1 MSQMF
6 LKIMHG
12 ENSNANHRIIPV
24 PEGIEVLFTAE
35 PPTAQFINSDDTV
48 IRTIKL
54 THSAYLINND
64 GKTISSFN
72 NTGWKT
78 VEGKSV
84 DTSLEGW
91 HERIKTLQS
100 TVTGWVFEDAKERMG
115 NTVYDPA
122 TSNLR
127 GDIPARHLEGVDIG
141 IRGEVWKE
149 VYKLVH
155 ETGRPIF
162 MKWLDHD
169 LEYICCKVKKPNRK
183 TTVEFFCV
191 IQTTGTKPMTVE
203 DNSCNE
209 PTQKLFPVKVYI
221 DTRVVNLPSWTVGDW
236 IITNLTDQM
245 SPKST
250 AVYSNG
256 GAMDLGHS
264 RGMVASTFI
273 PDLKL
278 GDRIPADVWE
288 AITDNYHES
297 VPIAISNPLTNN
309 YYLRVKLASGE
320 IKYGILTHMEYLLT
334 KKTSVEDFES
344 DEPLEGSVVKTQE
357 LNTSGIQSMADMF
370 CRKPKSFEFLDW
382 LIEDFTE
389 EMDPTQTAVYLTG
402 GLNNLG
408 YSRGKVFSTFI
419 EKQMMDVPEEV
430 LAEILVKYGP
440 HHSIKI
446 SHKEVKASYLRVAV
460 DRPTFTTPKVLFGL
474 ILDPHNA
481 EDVLKIKDQDLS
493 HVKFHTLPHSWLSED
508 ISKEWGSERLTIDY
522 DTDYVRGSVDAKFI
536 RTKELGLPRET
547 LEAID
552 KLYPDST
559 PLFISGGGKR
569 SSYLRFISSTAD
581 NNRWVQY
588 ARVITDNRDRNNS
601 DTETHPLHP
610 EN

>member
-12 ENSNANHRIIPV
+12 ENSNANHRIVPV
-24 PEGIEVLFTAE
+24 PEGMEILFTAE
-35 PPTAQFINSDDTV
+35 PPTAQFINSDDNVT
-48 IRTIKL
+48 RTIQL

-78 VEGKSV
+78 TEGKSV

-91 HERIKTLQS
+91 QEKIKALH
-100 TVTGWVFEDAKERMG
+100 TVSGWVFEDAKERMG
-115 NTVYDPA
+115 NTVYDPS

-141 IRGEVWKE
+141 IRGEVWKA

-155 ETGRPIF
+155 ETGRPIT

-169 LEYICCKVKKPNRK
+169 LEYICCKVKKADHK
-183 TTVEFFCV
+183 TTVEFFNV
-191 IQTTGTKPMTVE
+191 IRTTETKPNAVE
-203 DNSCNE
+203 GNNHAE
-209 PTQKLFPVKVYI
+209 PAQKLFPVKVYI

-236 IITNLTDQM
+236 VITNLTDQM
-245 SPKST
+245 ASKLT

-264 RGMVASTFI
+264 RGIVASTFI

-288 AITDNYHES
+288 AITNNYHES
-297 VPIAISNPLTNN
+297 VPIAISNPLTNS

-320 IKYGILTHMEYLLT
+320 IKYGILIKPEDLLS
-334 KKTSVEDFES
+334 KKTSAEDS
-344 DEPLEGSVVKTQE
+344 AGDGSHGGSVNKVQK
-357 LNTSGIQSMADMF
+357 LNASGVQSMAEMF
-370 CRKPKSFEFLDW
+370 CKKPKSFEFLDW
-382 LIEDFTE
+382 LVEDFTE
-389 EMDPTQTAVYLTG
+389 EMDPTQTAIYLTG

-408 YSRGKVFSTFI
+408 YSRGKVSSAFI
-419 EKQMMDVPEEV
+419 EKEMMDVPEEV
-430 LAEILVKYGP
+430 LSEILAKYGP
-440 HHSIKI
+440 HYPIKI

-460 DRPTFTTPKVLFGL
+460 DRPTLTTPKVLFGL
-474 ILDPHNA
+474 ILDPENG
-481 EDVLKIKDQDLS
+481 EDVLKIKTQDFT
-493 HVKFHTLPHSWLSED
+493 HVKHHTLPHSWLSED
-508 ISKEWGSERLTIDY
+508 ISKEWGSGRLTIDY
-522 DTDYVRGSVDAKFI
+522 DTDYVRGSLHAKFI

-559 PLFISGGGKR
+559 PLFISGGGGR

-588 ARVITDNRDRNNS
+588 ARVITDTRESIGNDA
-601 DTETHPLHP
+601 ETHPLHP